1 MGDVRST
8 VSVVEN
14 TSVEDEK
21 KTALCFKVRGGVS
34 ENSGTQG
41 GVPGKS
47 AGKGYLGS
55 EEKSF
60 TIATAPDQW
69 LFEDKKSNA
78 VFALAENT
86 IGRQPLKG
94 GNGDGF
100 TEGGPMYTLNAS
112 GVHGIA
118 VDMYNMSINEQT
130 SQTLSSSASDI
141 NHTGGTITNAR
152 VRRLTP
158 VECERLQGF
167 PSGFTNIPYR
177 KKEESP
183 DGPRYKALG
192 NSMAVPVMAWIGKRI
207 QEVSDIINQQNNVE
221 NK

>member
-1 MGDVRST
+1 MPDKGHFSAVIQNEER
-8 VSVVEN
+8 
-14 TSVEDEK
+14 
-21 KTALCFKVRGGVS
+21 TALCFKVRGGVS

-41 GVPGKS
+41 GVVGKS

-60 TIATAPDQW
+60 TIATSPDQW
-69 LFEDKKSNA
+69 LFEETKWLPPNDSETVGTLQARDYKGFCNQDMTDGRGLVVSEKS
-78 VFALAENT
+78 
-86 IGRQPLKG
+86 
-94 GNGDGF
+94 
-100 TEGGPMYTLNAS
+100 
-112 GVHGIA
+112 IA

-141 NHTGGTITNAR
+141 NHTGGTIQNAK

-167 PSGFTNIPYR
+167 PDNFTNIPYR

-207 QEVSDIINQQNNVE
+207 QEVSELINEQNNV
-221 NK
+221 NKNKKQ

>member
-1 MGDVRST
+1 
-8 VSVVEN
+8 
-14 TSVEDEK
+14 
-21 KTALCFKVRGGVS
+21 
-34 ENSGTQG
+34 
-41 GVPGKS
+41 
-47 AGKGYLGS
+47 
-55 EEKSF
+55 
-60 TIATAPDQW
+60 
-69 LFEDKKSNA
+69 
-78 VFALAENT
+78 
-86 IGRQPLKG
+86 
-94 GNGDGF
+94 
-100 TEGGPMYTLNAS
+100 MYTLNAT
-112 GVHGIA
+112 GVHGVAIDVYNHKIDGQITATLTEACGGTNTSGPKILTNPVA

-167 PSGFTNIPYR
+167 PDNFTNIPYR

-207 QEVSDIINQQNNVE
+207 QEVTDIINEQKNVE